1 MKALRALSLLLCLV
15 ALTHQTGCLRSSEK
29 QTVYAIPGPVPSQVT
44 IREKGAADIVVIVET
59 SPSRALGAGRGS
71 ALDAKRSKAAAHK
84 ALARHLGA
92 TEADTLVVAG
102 LVELDIVEKNRKL
115 TTTYCVPRSGC
126 RLEKQN

>member
-1 MKALRALSLLLCLV
+1 MKALRALPLLLCLS
-15 ALTHQTGCLRSSEK
+15 ALSPQAGCLRSSEK

-59 SPSRALGAGRGS
+59 RSTLPMASGRGS

-102 LVELDIVEKNRKL
+102 LVELDIVEKNCKL